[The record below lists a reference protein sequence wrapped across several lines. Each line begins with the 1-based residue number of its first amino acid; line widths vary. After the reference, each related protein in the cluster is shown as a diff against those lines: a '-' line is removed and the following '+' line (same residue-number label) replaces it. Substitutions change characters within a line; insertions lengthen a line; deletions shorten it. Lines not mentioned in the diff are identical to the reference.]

1 MKNAISQAVIS
12 SRQGDIVNAKCHFKG
27 QTGVCCLANVMN
39 VAKDADARVW
49 AKPTKIVLESYFKRP
64 SLNDQA
70 MEGIMNVV
78 KDGMLVEQSYHC
90 RTEAEVGAIFFKGD
104 HFRVAQAGN
113 VVVLHFVDGML
124 INPEALKEPADR
136 PNIGSLDYEQAEVSE
151 AEEFG
156 HGQNTFLLCT
166 REFADALG
174 EEAIEDAL
182 IRSSYTIDEKRGI
195 TSYDCNRWLKA
206 LRDIFEESHMGKEFT
221 AIAFSIPE
229 KRRRPG
235 NSVILIVVIVIA
247 VILIIFFALGAMRR
261 GKGAPPGGGPGQG
274 PGDRQEQPF
283 DRDGGT

>member
-12 SRQGDIVNAKCHFKG
+12 SKQGDIVNAKCHFKG
-27 QTGVCCLANVMN
+27 QIGACCLSNVMN
-39 VAKDADARVW
+39 VAKDADSRVW
-49 AKPTKIVLESYFKRP
+49 AKPTKIVLESYLKRP

-70 MEGIMNVV
+70 MEGIMNVL
-78 KDGMLVEQSYHC
+78 KDGMLVEQSYHY
-90 RTEAEVGAIFFKGD
+90 RTEAEVGVVFFKGD
-104 HFRVAQAGN
+104 HFRIAQAGN
-113 VVVLHFVDGML
+113 VVVLHFVNGML
-124 INPEALKEPADR
+124 VNPEVLKESDR
-136 PNIGSLDYEQAEVSE
+136 PNIGSADYEQAEFSD
-151 AEEFG
+151 AEEFS
-156 HGQNTFLLCT
+156 HGENTFLLCNK
-166 REFADALG
+166 EFAVALG

-182 IRSSYTIDEKRGI
+182 IRSSFTIDEKRGI

-206 LRDIFEESHMGKEFT
+206 LRDIFEESNMGKDFT

-235 NSVILIVVIVIA
+235 NSIILIVIIVIA

-283 DRDGGT
+283 DPNGGT